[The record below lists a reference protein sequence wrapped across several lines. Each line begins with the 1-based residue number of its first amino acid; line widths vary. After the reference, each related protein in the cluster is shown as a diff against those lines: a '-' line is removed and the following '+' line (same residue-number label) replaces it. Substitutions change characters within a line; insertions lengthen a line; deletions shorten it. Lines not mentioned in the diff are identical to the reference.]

1 MHGKCKKRSKEYII
15 ISIISKYRNMF
26 SNKSNLENENLLFA
40 VSVTLKKKKKKL
52 KYCKIYFLL
61 LLLFFI
67 ILEKIYVEIGCIT
80 VY

>member
-40 VSVTLKKKKKKL
+40 VSVTLKKKKKS
-52 KYCKIYFLL
+52 
-61 LLLFFI
+61 
-67 ILEKIYVEIGCIT
+67 
-80 VY
+80 